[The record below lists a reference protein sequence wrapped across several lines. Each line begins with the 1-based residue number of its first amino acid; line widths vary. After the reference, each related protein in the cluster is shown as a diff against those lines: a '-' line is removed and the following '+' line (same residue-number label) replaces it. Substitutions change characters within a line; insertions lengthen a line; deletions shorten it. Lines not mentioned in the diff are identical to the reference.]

1 MIAFFESVLNFF
13 STILGVLLQIFQSFW
28 NMLQMVTKAVA
39 WITAAILYLP
49 SFVQGTVLA
58 VLGIMV
64 CFLIIHRGGSEY

>member
-28 NMLQMVTKAVA
+28 NMLQMVTKAVG
-39 WITAAILYLP
+39 WITAAVLYLP

-64 CFLIIHRGGSEY
+64 CFLIINRGGSEN

>member
-28 NMLQMVTKAVA
+28 NMLQMVAKAVA

-49 SFVQGTVLA
+49 SFVQGAILA

-64 CFLIIHRGGSEY
+64 CFLIINKGGSEN

>member
-28 NMLQMVTKAVA
+28 QMLQMIAKSVA

-49 SFVQGTVLA
+49 SFVQGTILA

-64 CFLIIHRGGSEY
+64 CFLIINRGGSEN

>member
-1 MIAFFESVLNFF
+1 MMAFFQSVLTFF

-49 SFVQGTVLA
+49 SFVQGTILA

-64 CFLIIHRGGSEY
+64 CFLIINRGGSEN

>member
-28 NMLQMVTKAVA
+28 NMLQMVAKAVA

-49 SFVQGTVLA
+49 SFVQGAILA

-64 CFLIIHRGGSEY
+64 CFLIINRGGSEN

>member
-28 NMLQMVTKAVA
+28 NMLQMVTKAVG
-39 WITAAILYLP
+39 WITASILYLP
-49 SFVQGTVLA
+49 TFVQGTILA

-64 CFLIIHRGGSEY
+64 CFLIINRGGSEN

>member
-28 NMLQMVTKAVA
+28 NMLQMVAKAVA
-39 WITAAILYLP
+39 WITVSILCLP
-49 SFVQGTVLA
+49 SFVQGTILA

-64 CFLIIHRGGSEY
+64 CFLIINRGGSEN